1 MTAASSSKTDESI
14 TNLTAEV
21 LDIDP
26 AALKSWIEH
35 ASDWVVAN
43 VLTLD
48 TAIEAAIILTAI
60 AVGFAIDKISSAKLG
75 QIINRLHAPN
85 LVKRVLQKI
94 RRSLAPVSIFILLS
108 LCLTFLPS
116 AIPDI
121 RLGLVD
127 AVTRLTAAWI
137 VIRLVVQIVHNPTMR
152 NVIAFITWS
161 IAALSIFG
169 FLDDTVEALNATSL
183 TIGDFQLTALTVVKC
198 LLATMIMVY
207 IASSMSRTVERRLIN
222 IPGMTSGSRLL
233 IGKIVRI
240 ILTILAVMIGLTMAG
255 VNLSALAVFSGA
267 VGIGVGLGLQR
278 GVSNLF
284 TGMMLLMDRTI
295 QPGDVIELSTGG
307 IGTVKQM
314 GSRCTE
320 VITLDRR
327 SYLIPNEE
335 LVTQP
340 VINWSRGGRE
350 SLVSVVF
357 GVDYSHNPHQIIT
370 LAKGTTDGHSRILQF
385 PEPSCLFTGFGDN
398 SLDFQLN
405 FWIADPENGTAGIK
419 SEILLALWD
428 VFDQHDIKIPYPH
441 REVFIHNKS

>member
-1 MTAASSSKTDESI
+1 MTAASSPKTDESI

-35 ASDWVVAN
+35 ASDWTVAN

-48 TAIEAAIILTAI
+48 TAIEAIIILAAI
-60 AVGFAIDKISSAKLG
+60 SVGFMIDKISSAKLA
-75 QIINRLHAPN
+75 QVINRLHAPHI
-85 LVKRVLQKI
+85 VKRVLQKI
-94 RRSLAPVSIFILLS
+94 RKSLAPVSIFILLS

-116 AIPDI
+116 MIPDI

-198 LLATMIMVY
+198 LFATMIMVY
-207 IASSMSRTVERRLIN
+207 IASSISRTVERRLIN
-222 IPGMTSGSRLL
+222 IPAMTSGSRLL

-240 ILTILAVMIGLTMAG
+240 VLTILAVMIGLTMAG

-370 LAKGTTDGHSRILQF
+370 LARATTDGHPRILQF

>member
-1 MTAASSSKTDESI
+1 MTGQTNPATEESLAE
-14 TNLTAEV
+14 LTAEV

-26 AALKSWIEH
+26 EALKNWGEH
-35 ASDWVVAN
+35 AADWTTTH

-48 TAIEAAIILTAI
+48 TAIEVGIIITAI
-60 AVGFAIDKISSAKLG
+60 VVGFLIDKISSAKLA
-75 QIINRLHAPN
+75 QIINRLHAPHI
-85 LVKRVLQKI
+85 VKRVLQKI
-94 RRSLAPVSIFILLS
+94 RKSLAPVSIFILLS
-108 LCLTFLPS
+108 LCLTIAPS
-116 AIPDI
+116 LVPDI
-121 RLGLVD
+121 RLELVD

-169 FLDDTVEALNATSL
+169 FLDNTVEALHATSL

-198 LLATMIMVY
+198 LIATMIMVY
-207 IASSMSRTVERRLIN
+207 IASSISRTVERRLIN

-240 ILTILAVMIGLTMAG
+240 VLTILAVMIGLTMAG
-255 VNLSALAVFSGA
+255 INLSALAVFSGA

-295 QPGDVIELSTGG
+295 QPGDVIELPTGG
-307 IGTVKQM
+307 VGTVKQM

-370 LAKGTTDGHSRILQF
+370 LAKATTEGHSRILQF

-419 SEILLALWD
+419 SDILLALWD
-428 VFDQHDIKIPYPH
+428 VFDEHNIKIPYPH

>member
-1 MTAASSSKTDESI
+1 MTAASSQNTDESI

-21 LDIDP
+21 FDIDP
-26 AALKSWIEH
+26 EALKSWIEH
-35 ASDWVVAN
+35 AVDWTTTN

-48 TAIEAAIILTAI
+48 TAIEVAIIIAAI
-60 AVGFAIDKISSAKLG
+60 AVGFIINKISSAKLA

-85 LVKRVLQKI
+85 IVKRALQKI
-94 RRSLAPVSIFILLS
+94 RKSLAPVSIFILLS
-108 LCLTFLPS
+108 LCL
-116 AIPDI
+116 AIVPLVVPDI

-169 FLDDTVEALNATSL
+169 FLDNTVEMLHATSL
-183 TIGDFQLTALTVVKC
+183 TIGDFELTALTVVKC
-198 LLATMIMVY
+198 LIATMIMVY

-240 ILTILAVMIGLTMAG
+240 VLTILAVMIGLTMAG

-370 LAKGTTDGHSRILQF
+370 LATATTDGNPRVLQF
-385 PEPSCLFTGFGDN
+385 PEPSCLFIGFGDN

-405 FWIADPENGTAGIK
+405 FWIADPENGTAGVK

-428 VFDQHDIKIPYPH
+428 VFDQHNIKIPYPH